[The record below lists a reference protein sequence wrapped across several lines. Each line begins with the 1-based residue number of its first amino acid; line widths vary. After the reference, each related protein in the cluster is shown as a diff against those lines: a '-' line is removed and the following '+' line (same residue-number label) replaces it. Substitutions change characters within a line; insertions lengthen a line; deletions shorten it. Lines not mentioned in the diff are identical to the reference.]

1 MDNDA
6 LDITQLKY
14 VLYARKSTTDETRQV
29 RSIPDQINDCKFLAE
44 QLNLNVVKIL
54 KETKS
59 AKKPNQRPVFRQMI
73 KDIKDGVYDAI
84 LSWNPDRLARNMLEG
99 GEIIDLIDQ
108 GIIKDLKFKTHFFT
122 KDANGKML
130 LGMAFV
136 LSKQY
141 SDDLSQKVTRG
152 VRSRLQEG
160 KTPTPKHGYIN
171 EGGVYR
177 PDSKNFDL
185 ICEAWQMRLEHQSI
199 DDIVKHLNDNGYKRI
214 IKKSGK
220 PVDMDKRILSKV
232 FHDPFYYG
240 VLVQANQKVDLRE
253 LFDDFEPT
261 VREEDFFT
269 IQDYTYHKI
278 RPSKPHKN
286 VFYPLRGMVL
296 CNFCGR
302 PCVVAPS
309 SGHTKKYL
317 YYRCDNADC
326 TRKKRSLRGK
336 AIFDFI
342 TDFLKGGL
350 NLTEKE
356 YHEYESSLTILTDQK
371 REGVRTQ
378 LHTLQG
384 LLKRTE
390 YELSDR
396 SLKVVNFDAESP
408 IFKVNSKKISEL
420 NDEVKRLKNDIEK
433 LEGKLRE
440 PEADRLTIEQFL
452 NLSKNA
458 DVIVKSA
465 DEVQKDI
472 ICREI
477 FLNFSIDEQK
487 VASYRLKE
495 PFATLLKQRQ
505 LQSSRGGQN

>member
-1 MDNDA
+1 MENE
-6 LDITQLKY
+6 LDITKLKY
-14 VLYARKSTTDETRQV
+14 VLYARKSTTDEARQV
-29 RSIPDQINDCKFLAE
+29 RSIPDQINDCMKFAADIH
-44 QLNLNVVKIL
+44 LNVVKIL

-59 AKKPNQRPVFRQMI
+59 AKIPNQRPVFQQMI
-73 KDIKDGVYDAI
+73 KDIKSGVYDAI

-99 GEIIDLIDQ
+99 GEIINLIDENVL
-108 GIIKDLKFKTHFFT
+108 KDLKFKTHFFT

-171 EGGVYR
+171 FEGSYK
-177 PDSKNFDL
+177 PDGNNFEI
-185 ICEAWQMRLEHQSI
+185 ICEAWQMRLEHKSI
-199 DDIVKHLNDNGYKRI
+199 EDIVKYLNDNAYTRV

-220 PVDMDKRILSKV
+220 KVDMDKRILSKV

-240 VLVQANQKVDLRE
+240 VLVQANQQVDLRQ
-253 LFDDFEPT
+253 LYDFEPA
-261 VREEDFFT
+261 VSEEDFFT

-309 SGHTKKYL
+309 TSGSGGKLL
-317 YYRCDNADC
+317 YYRCDNQDC
-326 TRKKRSLRGK
+326 TRKKRSLRAK
-336 AIFDFI
+336 FIFNFI
-342 TDFLKGGL
+342 YDFLKGGL

-356 YHEYESSLTILTDQK
+356 YHEYYDNLTILTDQK
-371 REGVRTQ
+371 REGIRTQ

-396 SLKVVNFDAESP
+396 SLKVVNFDQQSP
-408 IFKVNSKKISEL
+408 IFKVNSKKINEL
-420 NDEVKRLKNDIEK
+420 NDEVKRLKGDIEK

-458 DVIVKSA
+458 DIIVKSA

-487 VASYRLKE
+487 VSSYRLKE
-495 PFATLLKQRQ
+495 PFATLIKQRQ
-505 LQSSRGGQN
+505 LQSSRGAGN